1 MNRLARFVPIAE
13 QIQGYNRQKL
23 GRDLVAATVVTIMLI
38 PQSLAYAMLA
48 GLPPE
53 VGLYASILPLL
64 AYAVFGS
71 CKTLAVGPVAIASLM
86 TASALGQVTQQ
97 GVIAYMEGAI
107 LLALLSGAF
116 LLLLGVLRLGFIS
129 HFLSHSVVAG
139 FITASGLV
147 IAVSQLKHIFGVNA
161 QGHNFIE
168 VAQSTALSIGDFNP
182 FTLSLGVGSLIFLF
196 WARRGA
202 AKFLI
207 QFGVKPGLAATLA
220 KVAPVIGVAIT
231 TITVAAL
238 ALDTKGVN
246 IVGAIPKGMPSFA
259 IPSVSMDAVKAL
271 LMPAI
276 LISIIGYVES
286 VSVGKTLSAKKREK
300 VDGNQ
305 ELIGLGASNIASG
318 LSGGFPVTG
327 GFARSVVNFDAGAET
342 QFAGIFTAIGIS
354 LAAMFL
360 TPLLHYLPVA
370 MLAATIMVAVLSLVD
385 FSIFK
390 QAWAFSKSDFL
401 AVSITVIVTLT
412 MGVEIGVASGIVTSI
427 LLHLYHTSEPHIA
440 EIGLLAGTEHFRN
453 VLHFDVETDPKIVS
467 LRIDES
473 LLFSNAG
480 YLEDYIDTLLIQRP
494 QVSELILDFGAINAI
509 DLSAFEMLEKLNQ
522 RLKET
527 SKRLHLSHLKIPV
540 KARLDK
546 VDFFAHLSGRLFLS
560 HYTAYETLQQLHSTS
575 EKIQ

>member
-1 MNRLARFVPIAE
+1 MKRLSDFFPIVE
-13 QIQGYNRQKL
+13 QAQGYDRQKFS
-23 GRDLVAATVVTIMLI
+23 RDVIAALVVTIMLI

-64 AYAVFGS
+64 AYAIFGS
-71 CKTLAVGPVAIASLM
+71 CRTLAVGPVAIASLM
-86 TASALGQVTQQ
+86 TASALAQVTQQ
-97 GVIAYMEGAI
+97 GIIGHLEGAVV
-107 LLALLSGAF
+107 LALLSGAF
-116 LLLLGVLRLGFIS
+116 LLLLGVLRLGFLS

-147 IAVSQLKHIFGVNA
+147 IALSQLKHIFGVSA
-161 QGHNFIE
+161 QGHSFID
-168 VAQSTALSIGDFNP
+168 VM
-182 FTLSLGVGSLIFLF
+182 LSLTQNIIDVNPYTLALGLGSLVFLF

-202 AKFLI
+202 AKLLI
-207 QFGVKPGLAATLA
+207 KFGITPDLAATLA
-220 KVAPVIGVAIT
+220 KVAPVIGVAT
-231 TITVAAL
+231 TTLVVALL
-238 ALDTKGVN
+238 ALDTKGVS
-246 IVGAIPKGMPSFA
+246 IVGAIPTG
-259 IPSVSMDAVKAL
+259 IPSLAVPAVSLDAVKAL
-271 LMPAI
+271 LLPAI

-286 VSVGKTLSAKKREK
+286 VSVGKTLSAKKRQK
-300 VDGNQ
+300 VNGNQ

-342 QFAGIFTAIGIS
+342 QFAGILTAIGMS
-354 LAAMFL
+354 LAAIFL

-390 QAWAFSKSDFL
+390 EAWAFSKSDFL
-401 AVSITVIVTLT
+401 AVSITVVLTLT
-412 MGVEIGVASGIVTSI
+412 LGVEIGVASGITTSI

-453 VLHFDVETDPKIVS
+453 VLHFDVETSPSIVS

-480 YLEDYIDTLLIQRP
+480 YLEDYIDTLLINRP
-494 QVSELILDFGAINAI
+494 QITDLILHCGAINTI
-509 DLSAFEMLEKLNQ
+509 DLSALEMLEKLNQ
-522 RLKET
+522 RFNDA
-527 SKRLHLSHLKIPV
+527 SKRLHLSHLKVPL
-540 KARLDK
+540 KAKLDK
-546 VDFFAHLSGRLFLS
+546 VDFFTHLSGQLFLS
-560 HYTAYETLQQLHSTS
+560 HYDAYTRVFNTNQPLR
-575 EKIQ
+575 KK